1 MTRRGLTLIELLVVF
16 SIISL
21 LLMIAFPALLNV
33 RSQAQGA
40 VCTQNTKTLSTAWFL
55 YKDDNDDQLV
65 NGNVGDSSEGAW
77 VAAQAVLGNL
87 ESEKQGITRGALF
100 RYVQKV
106 DLYRCPGDQRKVG
119 ATQTVFRSY
128 SIAGGANGE
137 PPGKYGYI
145 RAEKYSQIHRPA
157 SKYIFVEEARQALWR
172 SASWVLDVKSRTW
185 VSPLAV
191 WHSRHRSALGY
202 ADGHAALHSWVDPS
216 TLKMSETQ
224 QSSYPIPDGQGADV
238 QFMVNGFPQAGGLS
252 PSS

>member
-16 SIISL
+16 SIMSL

-33 RSQAQGA
+33 RSQAQRA
-40 VCTQNTKTLSTAWFL
+40 VCTQNTRTLSTAWLL

-65 NGNVGDSSEGAW
+65 NGNASDSGAW
-77 VAAQAVLGNL
+77 VVAPMVGGNID
-87 ESEKQGITRGALF
+87 SEKQGIMQGTLF
-100 RYVQKV
+100 RYTQKV
-106 DLYRCPGDQRKVG
+106 DVYRCPGDRRRMG

-172 SASWVLDVKSRTW
+172 STSWVLDVQSRTW
-185 VSPLAV
+185 VNPLAV

-202 ADGHAALHSWVDPS
+202 ADGHAALHTWVDPS
-216 TLKMSETQ
+216 TLEMSENQ
-224 QSSYPIPDGQGADV
+224 LPKPIPDGEGADV
-238 QFMVNGFPQAGGLS
+238 QFMVNGFPQAGALS